1 MDIDEMIQ
9 KLLDMDIIRNDG
21 KVVFSEESIRL
32 IHQIAEKC
40 DRIPIVAETQERA
53 ELYAKELSAE
63 QIYIDMLEKIVQAP
77 ARIYMR
83 LAARML
89 IPVIDRKLKEGNA
102 NG

>member
-21 KVVFSEESIRL
+21 KVVFSKESRRL

-40 DRIPIVAETQERA
+40 DRIPIVAESQERA

-77 ARIYMR
+77 TRIHMR
-83 LAARML
+83 VVARML
-89 IPVIDRKLKEGNA
+89 IPIIDQKIRSSI
-102 NG
+102 